1 MLKNY
6 VIFCILISIL
16 LIITQRVE
24 IRIIKNENFSI
35 EFHFIFL
42 AFCLIKR
49 DKERSGGASLR
60 FYFRLFMRISE
71 IALVSDITVNS
82 VTLSGGDNEVTK
94 TTFTKPFRYTTLI
107 SALIAHLSSASR
119 RLDMADNAFILVP
132 DEKTPLGF
140 SITIRTRLFHIIRT
154 LIPILSDYIKTKKR
168 KKEKEN
174 VGN

>member
-6 VIFCILISIL
+6 VIFCILIFIL
-16 LIITQRVE
+16 LIITQKVE
-24 IRIIKNENFSI
+24 IKIIKDENFSI

-42 AFCLIKR
+42 ALCLRKR
-49 DKERSGGASLR
+49 DTDRGGSASLR
-60 FYFRLFMRISE
+60 FYSRLFKRVSE

-82 VTLSGGDNEVTK
+82 VTLSQSNNEITK
-94 TTFTKPFRYTTLI
+94 AAFTKPFRYSTLI

-119 RLDMADNAFILVP
+119 RLDMADNAFVLVP
-132 DEKTPLGF
+132 DGDTPLGF
-140 SITIRTRLFHIIRT
+140 SFTIKTRLFHIIRT
-154 LIPILSDYIKTKKR
+154 LIPILSDYLKTKKR